1 MNAPRKATTTGTRI
15 SPPVP
20 TDEDSAPAA
29 SPAAAPTTD
38 DPDARATR
46 RDPSAG
52 QRAVDDPG
60 DRVGGGKA
68 ALTVFRSDGTG
79 FDTVVGSFPAT
90 VNRLEDQVGGIG
102 AEVVDLRIEVAKI
115 VVIVE
120 GLCREIHAQRQTL
133 HALMILISAWLL
145 AAMMTSL
152 AAIAIAIL
160 PRP

>member
-1 MNAPRKATTTGTRI
+1 M
-15 SPPVP
+15 
-20 TDEDSAPAA
+20 
-29 SPAAAPTTD
+29 D
-38 DPDARATR
+38 DPD
-46 RDPSAG
+46 
-52 QRAVDDPG
+52 
-60 DRVGGGKA
+60 DRVGGGDG
-68 ALTVFRSDGTG
+68 ALAVFRSDGAG
-79 FDTVVGSFPAT
+79 FDTVVGGFPT
-90 VNRLEDQVGGIG
+90 KVDRLEDKVGGIG